1 MVKDQRKAG
10 GAALALTFLIV
21 FSDVA
26 VRSERVAAGPLE
38 RSSVASATAPESFRT
53 ATFHTFDIEEVF
65 SNADGSV
72 QFIELRESE
81 GVDGNSSFAGNV
93 ITTTANGYVYPND
106 LPETMT
112 ANRFVLCATASFLA
126 LPGAVSPDYIIPP
139 RFFEIL
145 GDTIS
150 ILQLPSN
157 DPVDT
162 FTFGSTLLLPTDG
175 SFSLNRDGT
184 TGVNS
189 PTNFAGETGSV
200 IASPPIPAL
209 SRSSLVVMMI
219 AFLSAAIVITRARR
233 QSSVRREST
242 SNAPL

>member
-1 MVKDQRKAG
+1 MVKDQRRAG
-10 GAALALTFLIV
+10 GAALALTILIV

-26 VRSERVAAGPLE
+26 VRSERAAAGPFE
-38 RSSVASATAPESFRT
+38 RSGVASETAPESLRT

-81 GVDGNSSFAGNV
+81 GVDGNFNFAGN
-93 ITTTANGYVYPND
+93 IMTTTANGYVYPND
-106 LPETMT
+106 LPDTMT
-112 ANRFVLCATASFLA
+112 ANRFVLCATASFVA
-126 LPGAVSPDYIIPP
+126 LPGAVSPDYIIPQ

-157 DPVDT
+157 VSVDT
-162 FTFGSTLLLPTDG
+162 FTFGGTLLLPTDG

-200 IASPPIPAL
+200 IASPPVPAL
-209 SRSSLVVMMI
+209 SPSSLVVMTL
-219 AFLSAAIVITRARR
+219 ALFSAAIVIAHARR
-233 QSSVRREST
+233 PRSVHRKSS

>member
-1 MVKDQRKAG
+1 MVKDQRRTG

-26 VRSERVAAGPLE
+26 VRSERAAAGPLE
-38 RSSVASATAPESFRT
+38 RSNVASAIAPESVRT

-65 SNADGSV
+65 SNFDGSV

-81 GVDGNSSFAGNV
+81 GVEGNFNFAGN
-93 ITTTANGYVYPND
+93 IMTTTANGYVYPND
-106 LPETMT
+106 LPDTMT

-126 LPGAVSPDYIIPP
+126 LPGAVSPDYIIPE

-145 GDTIS
+145 GDTIT

-157 DPVDT
+157 DLIDT
-162 FTFGSTLLLPTDG
+162 FTFGGTFLLPTDG

-184 TGVNS
+184 TGINS

-200 IASPPIPAL
+200 IAGPPVPAL

-233 QSSVRREST
+233 QGPVRREST
-242 SNAPL
+242 SNAPP